1 MTVYRSYISL
11 CLNILDGR
19 PMYMLRVIGLI
30 NLVCKY
36 ELCSVDV
43 MAEFFVSRRLVKPE
57 VVM

>member
-1 MTVYRSYISL
+1 
-11 CLNILDGR
+11 
-19 PMYMLRVIGLI
+19 MLRVIGLI